1 MVRPRKENPIRNR
14 EWKDNTRNERTRNR
28 EQALTDKLVAAGWK
42 NKSAF
47 LTAII
52 NGEIE
57 VPRKLTELGTAP
69 QPAQKVSK

>member
-14 EWKDNTRNERTRNR
+14 EWKDRTRNERTRNR
-28 EQALTDKLVAAGWK
+28 EQALIDKLAAAGWA

-52 NGEIE
+52 NGVIE
-57 VPRKLTELGTAP
+57 VPKNPEVKNG
-69 QPAQKVSK
+69 